1 MLFQVD
7 GQPATTFYRCFSRL
21 FEPRR
26 FRTFPAENS
35 SGMKFARYSGESA
48 NHFARTFIR
57 DLSMKLLES
66 LPDLAGLYV
75 LNPKGELW
83 FYDSNRQYCLDA
95 DLTNTLAAHIRDF
108 LAFYLEHPDTCRL
121 ASVSPNN
128 EPKPWCGVTLLL
140 EENVVRN
147 LYPAGRG
154 VAKGLTVFQKKNRE
168 KSIYRGMEL
177 LLRHRHAN
185 AADTPVYCP
194 VLFDGGALL
203 NDKVSSLVP
212 LIVEDNSRLPTI
224 EILDLSATVPLR
236 KRDNP
241 IWQTLNQKL
250 QTSFIHEGQRTN
262 TNFEIMENFE
272 WTDAFQ
278 EKIDKLHHSERF
290 ELVEQWLETPSHP
303 VTPERLSNF
312 FHFRGMDPEKLALVV
327 SKCLIYKAPAGV
339 RLFDAGMWDSWNFYL
354 LDGTVALAADGMAMA
369 LVEGNTAKSTTP
381 ISFLKPRKYA
391 VTTLTEVSFIWVHD
405 LLLQAIMKDA
415 AKLPPPASS
424 NLRAEA
430 SN

>member
-1 MLFQVD
+1 
-7 GQPATTFYRCFSRL
+7 
-21 FEPRR
+21 
-26 FRTFPAENS
+26 
-35 SGMKFARYSGESA
+35 MK
-48 NHFARTFIR
+48 
-57 DLSMKLLES
+57 MLES

-83 FYDSNRQYCLDA
+83 FYDSNRQYCFDA
-95 DLTNTLAAHIRDF
+95 DLTSALAAHIRDF
-108 LAFYLEHPDTCRL
+108 LAFYPEHPDTCRL
-121 ASVSPNN
+121 ATVSPNR
-128 EPKPWCGVTLLL
+128 EPKPWRGVTLLL

-154 VAKGLTVFQKKNRE
+154 VAKGLTVFQKKNCE

-177 LLRHRHAN
+177 LLRHRN
-185 AADTPVYCP
+185 ASAAEIPVYCP
-194 VLFDGGALL
+194 VLFDRHASLSGDASPSPGQLIAEGSVRALA
-203 NDKVSSLVP
+203 
-212 LIVEDNSRLPTI
+212 I

-236 KRDNP
+236 KRDSP

-250 QTSFIHEGQRTN
+250 QASLIREGQRTN

-272 WTDAFQ
+272 WTDVFQ
-278 EKIDKLHHSERF
+278 EKIDKLHHTERF

-303 VTPERLSNF
+303 VSPEQLSNF
-312 FHFRGMDPEKLALVV
+312 FHFRGLDPKKLALIA

-354 LDGTVALAADGMAMA
+354 LDGTVTLATDGMAMA
-369 LVEGNTAKSTTP
+369 VVEGKTEKSATP

-405 LLLQAIMKDA
+405 VLLQAILKDA
-415 AKLPPPASS
+415 TKLSPAASS
-424 NLRAEA
+424 NLCA
-430 SN
+430 

>member
-1 MLFQVD
+1 
-7 GQPATTFYRCFSRL
+7 
-21 FEPRR
+21 
-26 FRTFPAENS
+26 
-35 SGMKFARYSGESA
+35 
-48 NHFARTFIR
+48 
-57 DLSMKLLES
+57 MKLLES

-95 DLTNTLAAHIRDF
+95 DLTNVLAAHIRDF

-121 ASVSPNN
+121 ATVSPNR
-128 EPKPWCGVTLLL
+128 EPKPWRGVTLLL
-140 EENVVRN
+140 EESVVRS

-154 VAKGLTVFQKKNRE
+154 VAKGLTGFQKKNCE
-168 KSIYRGMEL
+168 KSIYHGMEL

-194 VLFDGGALL
+194 VLFDGGAFL
-203 NDKVSSLVP
+203 NDKVPNSVP
-212 LIVEDNSRLPTI
+212 LTAEDNPRLMTI

-236 KRDNP
+236 KRDSP

-250 QTSFIHEGQRTN
+250 QSGLIREGQRTN
-262 TNFEIMENFE
+262 ANFEIMERFE

-278 EKIDKLHHSERF
+278 EKIDNLHHSERF
-290 ELVEQWLETPSHP
+290 EMVEQWLETSSHP
-303 VTPERLSNF
+303 VSPERLSNF
-312 FHFRGMDPEKLALVV
+312 FHFRDMDPEKLALIA
-327 SKCLIYKAPAGV
+327 SKCLIYRAPAGV

-369 LVEGNTAKSTTP
+369 LVKGNTAKSTTP

-391 VTTLTEVSFIWVHD
+391 VTTLTEVSFIWIHD
-405 LLLQAIMKDA
+405 LLLQAIVKDA
-415 AKLPPPASS
+415 AKLSPPASS
-424 NLRAEA
+424 NLRVQAG
-430 SN
+430 N